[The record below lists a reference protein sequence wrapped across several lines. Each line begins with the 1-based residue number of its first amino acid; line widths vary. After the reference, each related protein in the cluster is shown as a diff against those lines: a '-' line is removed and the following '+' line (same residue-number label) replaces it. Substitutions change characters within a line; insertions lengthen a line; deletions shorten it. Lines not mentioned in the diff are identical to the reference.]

1 MSEETPIESG
11 ERIPWSLVERYDR
24 PLPRYTSYPPVPRW
38 SSQDD
43 SCAHPGL
50 EHVAATH
57 AQISAYVHVPFC
69 HRMCAYC
76 GCNTT
81 VTKRANVIE
90 RYRDTLT
97 TEIRRVSERTG
108 AKTLKQLHFGGGTPT
123 MLTLDGL
130 ERVVETLF
138 GCFPPHEN
146 AELGIEVDPTRIAD
160 RDFLRLRAMGF
171 NRISLG
177 IQDFDRD
184 VQAAIG
190 RFQWAELSLRA
201 FELARAAGFA
211 SINVDLMYGL
221 PLQTEQQLENN
232 AAKIV
237 ALAADRVAL
246 FGYAHVPQM
255 KPHQRRLESY
265 PMPTAR
271 ERWEMFCAA
280 QEVLTG
286 AGYRPIGFD
295 HFALPSD
302 ELVVHADRLNRN
314 FQGYTLLEPMPV
326 LGFGAS
332 AISDLGD
339 RFVQNTKR
347 LSSYTEAIESGGLA
361 TDFGYV
367 RSAEDEA
374 RRTLI
379 VQLMCRL
386 KLDFDTLP
394 LLEQSVALQ
403 VRKTHSETLEAFASH
418 GLIKFTDRQLRV
430 TERGRP
436 FLRHVAS
443 CFDEAATQL
452 PSAPYSR
459 AV

>member
-1 MSEETPIESG
+1 MSEPLPSKYS
-11 ERIPWSLVERYDR
+11 ERTPWSLAERYDR

-38 SSQDD
+38 SPQTS
-43 SCAHPGL
+43 SCAHRGL
-50 EHVAATH
+50 THVAEMH
-57 AQISAYVHVPFC
+57 SQISAYVHVPFC

-81 VTKRANVIE
+81 VTKRSSVIE
-90 RYRDTLT
+90 RYQDTLT
-97 TEIRRVSERTG
+97 TEIRRVAAHTG
-108 AKTLKQLHFGGGTPT
+108 EKTLAQLHFGGGTPT
-123 MLTLDGL
+123 MLTMDGI

-138 GCFPPHEN
+138 DCFAPGEN
-146 AELGIEVDPTRIAD
+146 AELGIEIDPTRIAD
-160 RDFLRLRAMGF
+160 RDFLRLRTMGF

-201 FELARAAGFA
+201 FELARAAGFT

-221 PLQTEQQLENN
+221 PLQTEQQMENN
-232 AAKIV
+232 AAKII
-237 ALAADRVAL
+237 ALGADRVAL

-280 QEVLTG
+280 QQILTA
-286 AGYRPIGFD
+286 AGYHPIGFD
-295 HFALPSD
+295 HFARPSD
-302 ELVVHADRLNRN
+302 ELVVQGDRLNRN
-314 FQGYTLLEPMPV
+314 FQGYTLLDPMPV

-361 TDFGYV
+361 TDFGYI
-367 RSAEDEA
+367 RSTEDEA

-379 VQLMCRL
+379 VQLMCQL
-386 KLDFDTLP
+386 KIDFDTLP
-394 LLEQSVALQ
+394 VLERTIALQ
-403 VRKTHSETLEAFASH
+403 ANDMHAETFEAFAADEIVE
-418 GLIKFTDRQLRV
+418 LTEYQLRV

-436 FLRHVAS
+436 FLRQVAS
-443 CFDEAATQL
+443 CFDEAACQL